1 MFLTKQT
8 KVIAICNQKGG
19 VVKTTT
25 ALNFGVGLANEGKK
39 VLLIDCDPQGDL
51 TTALGWGDMDE
62 LSATLADKLVEYI
75 EERNKNPT
83 NGILHHK
90 ENIDLLP
97 ANLDVYRKEYNE
109 MLLNKAAT
117 SECIVQDKY
126 FTVTVNKN
134 CYEDARVFFTRIE
147 KNLSTNLFALGSKCE
162 PLNATDRL
170 KIFHNFYRA
179 GNEENFNL
187 DFELLQNQGC
197 DVRDYISPD
206 SMDFNSDYMM
216 INGQYCRTV
225 FLRNYG
231 TFVDDNII
239 TELTS
244 INKNLMLSIDFIP
257 IPVDE
262 ANKDVDNILLGVQS
276 DKANFNRRQ
285 AQNQN
290 YGATNYDLE
299 QREKEILEIRNDMR
313 YRDQRIYDTIISMVI
328 TADSKQELDNL
339 TESIFAKASENS
351 TAQFA
356 TLRYQ
361 QLDGLNTV
369 LPFGVK
375 RIECY
380 RTLTTES
387 LASFMPFHA
396 QEVSHPG
403 GAYYGQN
410 AISNNMIFVNRHS
423 LLNGNSIVLGVP
435 GGGKSFMVKEDIV
448 SIFLSNPDADIVI
461 IDPEREY
468 NALVKAFGGEVI
480 NISAN
485 SPNHINAMD
494 MNANYEDEGNPV
506 TTKSEFI
513 MSLCEQLLGTSADA
527 KDKSIIDRC
536 CKNVYDGYIKNNYST
551 QQKGN
556 FIINL
561 LGYEQHIKIC

>member
-1 MFLTKQT
+1 
-8 KVIAICNQKGG
+8 
-19 VVKTTT
+19 
-25 ALNFGVGLANEGKK
+25 
-39 VLLIDCDPQGDL
+39 
-51 TTALGWGDMDE
+51 
-62 LSATLADKLVEYI
+62 
-75 EERNKNPT
+75 
-83 NGILHHK
+83 
-90 ENIDLLP
+90 
-97 ANLDVYRKEYNE
+97 

-126 FTVTVNKN
+126 FTVTVNKK
-134 CYEDARVFFTRIE
+134 CYEDARAFFTRIE
-147 KNLSTNLFALGSKCE
+147 KNLSTNLFTLGSKCE

-339 TESIFAKASENS
+339 TESIFAKASKTARRSLQHFVINS
-351 TAQFA
+351 LTDLILF
-356 TLRYQ
+356 
-361 QLDGLNTV
+361 
-369 LPFGVK
+369 
-375 RIECY
+375 Y
-380 RTLTTES
+380 R
-387 LASFMPFHA
+387 LASK
-396 QEVSHPG
+396 E
-403 GAYYGQN
+403 
-410 AISNNMIFVNRHS
+410 
-423 LLNGNSIVLGVP
+423 LNVTVHLQ
-435 GGGKSFMVKEDIV
+435 
-448 SIFLSNPDADIVI
+448 
-461 IDPEREY
+461 
-468 NALVKAFGGEVI
+468 
-480 NISAN
+480 
-485 SPNHINAMD
+485 PNHLRLLCRFTLKRSVIRAERITVKMLS
-494 MNANYEDEGNPV
+494 V
-506 TTKSEFI
+506 TI
-513 MSLCEQLLGTSADA
+513 
-527 KDKSIIDRC
+527 
-536 CKNVYDGYIKNNYST
+536 
-551 QQKGN
+551 
-556 FIINL
+556 
-561 LGYEQHIKIC
+561 